1 MKVVVYRSP
10 RLLSGLLRAL
20 FHIRR
25 EPELPWPPP
34 PQRGLFILIYLSS
47 SCFRTSSI
55 RAKSLKYSIR

>member
-25 EPELPWPPP
+25 EPELLDPRPLS
-34 PQRGLFILIYLSS
+34 GGFLF
-47 SCFRTSSI
+47 
-55 RAKSLKYSIR
+55 